1 MSNNLVIVES
11 PAKVKTIKKYLGSSY
26 EVMASNGHVRD
37 LPKSTMGV
45 DVENDYEP
53 KYITIRGKGDLLS
66 KLRKQVKKSDKIYLA
81 TDPDREGEAISWHLT
96 KALKLE
102 DTDKKVYRISF
113 NEITKPAIKEA
124 IKNPRKL
131 DMNLVDAQQARRV
144 LDRVVGYRISP
155 LLWSKIKRGLS
166 AGRVQSVAL
175 HMIAERDAAIDAFIP
190 SEYWS
195 LDADLTLKN
204 SKNKYLAKLQG
215 KYNKDNVEKI
225 TVSNEAEAKK
235 IEKELSKADFEV
247 VQVTKSKRTRK
258 APLPFTTST
267 LQQEASKVLNFST
280 QKTMK
285 LAQQLYEGIDIKSK
299 GTMALITYLR
309 TDSTRISD
317 EADKAARE
325 FIKGNYS
332 EKYVSEAKTKSSSGT
347 KIQDAHEAI
356 RPVDISLTPV
366 LIKDLISRDLFRLYQ
381 LIWKRFC
388 ASCMSDAVY
397 STLSVK
403 IKAGNY
409 AFGLAGS
416 NLVFDG
422 FLSVYNDGEDDAPA
436 DKNLEALKE
445 KDILELKS
453 IDKKQHFTQ
462 APAHFTEA
470 ALVKALEEQGIGR
483 PSTYSPT
490 ISTIIARRYVE
501 KEKKTLY
508 ITELG
513 QIVDK
518 IMVEHFPS
526 IVNKEFTANL
536 ESLLDN
542 VGDGKL
548 DWKIIIE
555 NFYPD
560 LNTAVLKAEKE
571 LENVKIAD
579 EVSDVIC
586 ENCGKNML
594 VKYGPHGKFL
604 ACPGFPECRNTKP
617 YLEKIGVACPVCGS
631 EILLKKTKKGR
642 IYYACEKNPDC
653 EFMSWQR
660 PTDKKCSKC
669 GSYTVIKGNKVIC
682 AAENCRHVEDVEK

>member
-102 DTDKKVYRISF
+102 ETDKKVYRISF

-195 LDADLTLKN
+195 IDADLALKN
-204 SKNKYLAKLQG
+204 SKNRYLAKFQG
-215 KYNKDNVEKI
+215 KYNEDSIEKI
-225 TVSNEAEAKK
+225 TVASEKEAKK
-235 IEKELSKADFEV
+235 IEKELSKASFEV
-247 VQVTKSKRTRK
+247 LQITKSKRTRK

-309 TDSTRISD
+309 TDSTRVSD

-325 FIKGNYS
+325 FIKSNYS
-332 EKYVSEAKTKSSSGT
+332 EKYVAQTQAKSSTGT

-388 ASCMSDAVY
+388 ASRMSDAAY

-403 IKAGNY
+403 IKAGEY

-416 NLVFDG
+416 NLLFDG
-422 FLSVYNDGEDDAPA
+422 FLSVYTDGEDENPT

-560 LNTAVLKAEKE
+560 LDTAVLKAEKE

-579 EVSDVIC
+579 EVTDVIC

-617 YLEKIGVACPVCGS
+617 YLEKIGVACPVCGC
-631 EILLKKTKKGR
+631 EVLLKKTKKGR

-653 EFMSWQR
+653 EFMSWQK

-669 GSYTVIKGNKVIC
+669 GSYTVVKGSKVIC
-682 AAENCRHVEDVEK
+682 ASENCRHVEDVEK

>member
-225 TVSNEAEAKK
+225 TVSNEAEAEK

-388 ASCMSDAVY
+388 ASRMSDAVY

-462 APAHFTEA
+462 APPHFTEA

-653 EFMSWQR
+653 EFMSWQKT
-660 PTDKKCSKC
+660 TDKKCSKC

>member
-1 MSNNLVIVES
+1 
-11 PAKVKTIKKYLGSSY
+11 
-26 EVMASNGHVRD
+26 
-37 LPKSTMGV
+37 
-45 DVENDYEP
+45 
-53 KYITIRGKGDLLS
+53 
-66 KLRKQVKKSDKIYLA
+66 
-81 TDPDREGEAISWHLT
+81 
-96 KALKLE
+96 
-102 DTDKKVYRISF
+102 
-113 NEITKPAIKEA
+113 
-124 IKNPRKL
+124 
-131 DMNLVDAQQARRV
+131 
-144 LDRVVGYRISP
+144 
-155 LLWSKIKRGLS
+155 
-166 AGRVQSVAL
+166 
-175 HMIAERDAAIDAFIP
+175 
-190 SEYWS
+190 
-195 LDADLTLKN
+195 
-204 SKNKYLAKLQG
+204 
-215 KYNKDNVEKI
+215 
-225 TVSNEAEAKK
+225 
-235 IEKELSKADFEV
+235 
-247 VQVTKSKRTRK
+247 
-258 APLPFTTST
+258 
-267 LQQEASKVLNFST
+267 
-280 QKTMK
+280 MK

-388 ASCMSDAVY
+388 ASRMSDAVY

-462 APAHFTEA
+462 APPHFTEA

-653 EFMSWQR
+653 EFMSWQK

>member
-195 LDADLTLKN
+195 LDANLTLKN

-388 ASCMSDAVY
+388 ASRMSDAVY

-653 EFMSWQR
+653 EFMSWQK
-660 PTDKKCSKC
+660 PTDKKCPECS
-669 GSYTVIKGNKVIC
+669 SLM
-682 AAENCRHVEDVEK
+682 VEKKNKKID

>member
-102 DTDKKVYRISF
+102 ETDKKVYRISF

-195 LDADLTLKN
+195 IDADLALEN
-204 SKNKYLAKLQG
+204 SKNRYLAKFQG
-215 KYNKDNVEKI
+215 KYNEDSIEKI
-225 TVSNEAEAKK
+225 TVASEKEAKK
-235 IEKELSKADFEV
+235 IEKELSKASFEV
-247 VQVTKSKRTRK
+247 LQITKSKRTRK

-309 TDSTRISD
+309 TDSTRVSE

-325 FIKGNYS
+325 FIKSNYS
-332 EKYVSEAKTKSSSGT
+332 EKYVAQTQAKSSTGT

-388 ASCMSDAVY
+388 ASRMSDAAY

-403 IKAGNY
+403 IKAGEY

-416 NLVFDG
+416 NLLFDG
-422 FLSVYNDGEDDAPA
+422 FLSVYTDGEDENPT

-560 LNTAVLKAEKE
+560 LDTAVLKAEKE

-579 EVSDVIC
+579 EVTDVIC

-617 YLEKIGVACPVCGS
+617 YLEKIGVACPVCGC
-631 EILLKKTKKGR
+631 EVLLKKTKKGR

-653 EFMSWQR
+653 EFMSWQK

-669 GSYTVIKGNKVIC
+669 GSYTVVKGSKVIC
-682 AAENCRHVEDVEK
+682 AAENCRHVEDLEK